1 MKKLTLGEL
10 KLLIMEAT
18 PTSGRDI
25 RVEVSQDV
33 ARYLRRKL
41 EELFSPQHL
50 DGDVIGDVV
59 KDVEAR
65 VFEAMNVLTGDEDE

>member
-10 KLLIMEAT
+10 KQLIAEAT

-33 ARYLRRKL
+33 GRYLRRRL
-41 EELFSPQHL
+41 EEFFSPQHL
-50 DGDVIGDVV
+50 AGDVIGSS
-59 KDVEAR
+59 R
-65 VFEAMNVLTGDEDE
+65 R